1 MLDGASRLDE
11 LVAAAVADGQPALGM
26 TDHGNMYGTLD
37 FYRQCKEQGIKPII
51 GTEAYMAHEHRSERP
66 ARRGRVDDSGGETES
81 GGKVYYH
88 LTLLAEN
95 NVGYKNLI
103 QLSSRAFLEGYYY
116 QPRIDWELLH
126 EHHEGLIATSGCLGG
141 HVLQRLMKGDIT
153 GAHDC
158 AGRLQD
164 IFGKDNFFIE
174 VQDHGLVDQK
184 RTNPLL
190 IELARKI
197 GAPLLATNDTHYTNR
212 EDHSAHDALLC
223 VQTGCTMSDPNR
235 FKFEGNEHYLK
246 SAQEMQWLFR
256 DIPESCSNTLWIAER
271 ANVEIEFGNPVLPN
285 FELPPGFTTDGQYLH
300 HLAIEGAKERWG
312 AQLPPAVL
320 ERMNYELQT
329 IEQMGFSSYFLI
341 VWDMIRYARDH
352 SIRVGPGRGSAAG
365 CAVAY
370 CLRITDLDPIKYDL
384 LFERFLNPSR
394 ITMPDIDMD
403 FDSRYRDQMIRYAS
417 DKYGRDHVAQIIT
430 FGTIKARNAVRD
442 AARVLGKPYIVG
454 DKIAKLMP
462 PVVMGRDTPLRYCLE
477 VDPEGKHKDGYRA
490 AAELRA
496 LYESDGEVKEVVD
509 VARGLEGLKRNVGIH
524 AAAVVITKEKL
535 TEYLPIQRK
544 TEQGQAPEDAPV
556 VTQFEMHGVEALGL
570 LKMDILGLRNLDVIS
585 DAMAMICEHR
595 DASFDVDNLPI
606 DDKATFELLARGDT
620 IGVFQLESTP
630 MRALLRSL
638 IPQKFEDLSAVL
650 ALYRPGPMSE
660 NMHNDFADYKNER
673 KAPTYFHE
681 DAKTLLEDTYGLMI
695 YQESV
700 MRVAQKFAGY
710 SLAEA
715 DTLRKAC
722 GKKDQKAMAEQR
734 AGFEEGCVKLG
745 YGIDLGT
752 EVFDI
757 IEKFADYAF
766 AKSHAYGYGL
776 ISYQTAYLKTH
787 FPVEYLA
794 CLLTSVKTN
803 YDKAAVYLSDAR
815 MNNIVVLTP
824 DINLSGV
831 NFEPVLDG
839 EVRKITFGLSA
850 IRNVGEGLSTKIV
863 EHRKMH
869 GPFESFYDFAE
880 RVPTDVLNKRAIE
893 SLIKAGAFDKLG
905 HPRRG
910 LLTSFIAIIDTTL
923 KRREEK
929 DQGVMSLF
937 GEMEETEG
945 GFSERQIIP
954 DLHFEKSE
962 QLKFE
967 KEMLGL
973 YVSDHPLMGIEG
985 ALRRRVDCS
994 IPEALEAEDGAFM
1007 TIGGIV
1013 NQVNRRYT
1021 KKGDLM
1027 ATFQLEDLQ
1036 GVIEVT
1042 VFPKTL
1048 EKFGHQIADDMLI
1061 SVRGRM
1067 DARDETKIGFM
1078 ATEII
1083 VLEGLRSTQDSLHLK
1098 FNAHAMTESL
1108 IAQLQAVL
1116 KEHPGDSPVMLHI
1129 SEDKAVSLGAAF
1141 TVNLDRVMGQL
1152 RASFGDV
1159 ATIV

>member
-66 ARRGRVDDSGGETES
+66 SRRGRIDDSGGETES

-141 HVLQRLMKGDIT
+141 HVLQRLMKGDIA
-153 GAHDC
+153 GAHEC

-174 VQDHGLVDQK
+174 VQDHGLAEQK

-190 IELARKI
+190 IELSRKI
-197 GAPLLATNDTHYTNR
+197 GAPLLATNDTHYTHR
-212 EDHSAHDALLC
+212 EDHAAHDALLC

-235 FKFEGNEHYLK
+235 FKFEGAEHYLK

-271 ANVEIEFGNPVLPN
+271 ANIEIEFGNPVLPN
-285 FELPPGFTTDGQYLH
+285 FELPAGFTTDGEYLH
-300 HLAIEGAKERWG
+300 HLALQGAKERWG
-312 AQLPPAVL
+312 EKLPSAVT
-320 ERMNYELQT
+320 ERLNFELQT

-341 VWDMIRYARDH
+341 VWDMIRYARH
-352 SIRVGPGRGSAAG
+352 NSIRVGPGRGSAAG

-394 ITMPDIDMD
+394 VTMPDIDMD

-442 AARVLGKPYIVG
+442 AARVLGKPYLVG

-462 PVVMGRDTPLRYCLE
+462 PVIMGRDTPLKFCLE
-477 VDPEGKHKDGYRA
+477 PDPKDEHKDGYRA

-496 LYESDGEVKEVVD
+496 LYESDSEVKEVVD

-544 TEQGQAPEDAPV
+544 PEQGQNPQDAPV

-570 LKMDILGLRNLDVIS
+570 LKMDILGLRNLDVLS
-585 DAMAMICEHR
+585 DAMAMIRQFRES
-595 DASFDVDNLPI
+595 DFDVDKLPI

-638 IPQKFEDLSAVL
+638 MPETFEHLSAVL
-650 ALYRPGPMSE
+650 ALYRPGPMGE
-660 NMHNDFADYKNER
+660 NMHNDFADYKNKR
-673 KAPTYFHE
+673 KENQYFHP
-681 DAKTLLEDTYGLMI
+681 DAAELLGDTYGLMI

-722 GKKDQKAMAEQR
+722 GKKDKVAMAEQR
-734 AGFEEGCVKLG
+734 AGFEAGCIKLG
-745 YGIDLGT
+745 YGEELGT
-752 EVFDI
+752 TIFDM

-839 EVRKITFGLSA
+839 DVGKITFGLSA
-850 IRNVGEGLSTKIV
+850 IRNVGEGLATKVV
-863 EHRKMH
+863 EHRNTH

-905 HPRRG
+905 HPRKG
-910 LLTSFIAIIDTTL
+910 LLASFMVIIDTTL
-923 KRREEK
+923 QRRAEK

-937 GEMEETEG
+937 GELEGTEG
-945 GFSERQIIP
+945 GFSERQSIP

-994 IPEALEAEDGAFM
+994 IPEALESADGAFM

-1021 KKGDLM
+1021 KKGDQM
-1027 ATFQLEDLQ
+1027 ATFMLEDLQ

-1048 EKFGHQIADDMLI
+1048 EKYGHQLADDMLI

-1083 VLEGLRSTQDSLHLK
+1083 VLEGLRSSQDSLHLR
-1098 FNAHAMTESL
+1098 FNAHAITETL
-1108 IAQLQAVL
+1108 IADLQAVL
-1116 KEHPGDSPVMLHI
+1116 KEHPGDAPVFLHL
-1129 SEDKAVSLGAAF
+1129 SDDKAVSLGAQY

-1152 RASFGDV
+1152 RASFGDA
-1159 ATIV
+1159 ATIA